1 MNKAYRIFSIL
12 LLIAVIPSGQA
23 SEVDVKNK
31 TASLISRAE
40 LMLMLPSDADL
51 NNIKRQ
57 QKAFQKGL
65 YWTKNK
71 TVKPLDRKS

>member
-1 MNKAYRIFSIL
+1 M
-12 LLIAVIPSGQA
+12 IAVIPSGQA